1 MPLDPEVIPL
11 LEFLK
16 ELGMPDPATAQPE
29 EMRAAMGALPVENQT
44 AVGAVEDR
52 IVPGPGGELP
62 VRIFHPGG
70 EGVFPLVMFFHG
82 GGWVVGDLDTHDE
95 FCRQLCDGAASVVV
109 SVEYRLAPEAKFPA
123 APEDCYAATCW
134 AVEHAAELA
143 ADGSRLC
150 VAGDSAGGNLAA
162 VVAIMARDRAGPAIT
177 HQLLMYPVT
186 DFNFETGSY
195 RENAEGYFL
204 SQAMMRWFWGHYL
217 AEESQGTDPLAAP
230 LHANLT
236 ALPTATVITAEYD
249 PLRDEGIAYAEALAA
264 AGVTVEYRLFV
275 GMIHGFA
282 TMPLGLTQTATALD
296 YMCQR
301 VRDALRQ

>member
-11 LEFLK
+11 LEFFK
-16 ELGMPDPATAQPE
+16 ELGMPDPATAQPG
-29 EMRAAMGALPVENQT
+29 EMRAAMAAIPVENQT

-52 IVPGPGGELP
+52 TVPGPEFDIP

-95 FCRQLCDGAASVVV
+95 FCRQLCVGAGSVVV

-134 AVEHAAELA
+134 AVENAADLG

-162 VVAIMARDRAGPAIT
+162 VVAIMARDRAGPSIS

-186 DFNFETGSY
+186 DFNFETDSY

-217 AEESQGTDPLAAP
+217 ADESQGSDPLAAP
-230 LHANLT
+230 LHGNLT
-236 ALPTATVITAEYD
+236 ALPNATVITAEYD

-301 VRDALRQ
+301 VRDALT